1 MSHYKKIYSIKL
13 CIPHYF
19 SNRNLLFV
27 FFLVPNIHLI
37 YVLVKS
43 TVELEPSLSTAG
55 DIPVNKN
62 IEQLPSNVSPSAAAI
77 KPPVPARNPSS
88 SAPIAPS
95 RVAPAI
101 PPRPSSSNIPTDSST
116 ECNNDTLNMLPI
128 FCIFFFLIFF
138 LIQILPL
145 LKRGGMNISR
155 TLCRPNGR
163 ETRQKLYNT
172 FV

>member
-27 FFLVPNIHLI
+27 FFLIPNIHLI

-101 PPRPSSSNIPTDSST
+101 PPRPSSSNIPTDLTTAKTRRNEYKQNALQAKRSG
-116 ECNNDTLNMLPI
+116 DQAKA
-128 FCIFFFLIFF
+128 
-138 LIQILPL
+138 IQYVRLV
-145 LKRGGMNISR
+145 KV
-155 TLCRPNGR
+155 
-163 ETRQKLYNT
+163 TRI
-172 FV
+172 